1 MFNSNI
7 EYEKNERY
15 LTGFSCLYNIMVIE
29 TSFIIFNILHN
40 METHEIFIFVL
51 FLPKIFPVN
60 CSQLNNTLKSKSLQ
74 IRI

>member
-15 LTGFSCLYNIMVIE
+15 LTGFSCLFNIVVIE

-40 METHEIFIFVL
+40 METQNFHFCFVL
-51 FLPKIFPVN
+51 TKNI
-60 CSQLNNTLKSKSLQ
+60 SSELQ
-74 IRI
+74 STKQYTQI